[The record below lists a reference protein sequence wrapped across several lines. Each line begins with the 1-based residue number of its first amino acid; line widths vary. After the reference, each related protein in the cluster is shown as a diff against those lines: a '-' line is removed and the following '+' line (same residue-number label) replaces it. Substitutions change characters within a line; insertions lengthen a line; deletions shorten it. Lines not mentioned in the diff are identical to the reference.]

1 MAMLN
6 NQRVPNSNGKF
17 RQFQCNFNERIRDSD
32 RSSDKPHIFGFCKD
46 SLGTFTHCSQLV
58 HPLVYAMWDY
68 VSFSFSPV
76 KMSKDFIRA
85 ATHGKNGRS
94 TTVIQPTKSM
104 YDQIYLGEGHHT
116 KFNRRSLQLI
126 GLWSHGMSWLGFS
139 RVRVNTLIFRERT
152 ELQGHQVVCC
162 GWIGWALYP
171 QFDAFIMICLMCLMF
186 FPSWLCHLGVKQIS
200 EMPTFWVNYHHKSFT
215 NLKCWAILGMLPRI
229 LTMFIV
235 RENSEVVVIYPD
247 YIRLSINIHY
257 IP

>member
-1 MAMLN
+1 MANFGNFNAISTRESGIRIDLPTNHISSVFVRIPWALLRIVPNWCIRLSMLCEIMWASVFRQSRCQKTSYGLQHMGKMEEVPLWFN
-6 NQRVPNSNGKF
+6 QQRV
-17 RQFQCNFNERIRDSD
+17 C
-32 RSSDKPHIFGFCKD
+32 
-46 SLGTFTHCSQLV
+46 
-58 HPLVYAMWDY
+58 M
-68 VSFSFSPV
+68 
-76 KMSKDFIRA
+76 
-85 ATHGKNGRS
+85 
-94 TTVIQPTKSM
+94 
-104 YDQIYLGEGHHT
+104 T
-116 KFNRRSLQLI
+116 KFIWERAIILNLTDVPCNWW
-126 GLWSHGMSWLGFS
+126 LWSHGMSWLGFS

-186 FPSWLCHLGVKQIS
+186 FPSWICHLGVKQIS